1 MQPLFLDIGPFRD
14 TIIVAIIN
22 NEMGGLR
29 LKPKGFVRKT
39 KQREAILEVLKNTT
53 SHPTADWVYQ
63 EVRKQMPQVS
73 LGTIYRNL
81 KVLSEHGEIQEL
93 CFGSAHSHFDANPDD
108 HYHFV
113 CEHCGAIEDLD
124 LDVVTELDAKVEE
137 CGYRVKTHRL
147 EFYGLC
153 PECADKAQTGD

>member
-1 MQPLFLDIGPFRD
+1 M
-14 TIIVAIIN
+14 
-22 NEMGGLR
+22 
-29 LKPKGFVRKT
+29 KPKGFVRKT
-39 KQREAILEVLKNTT
+39 KQREAILEVLRSTT

-93 CFGSAHSHFDANPDD
+93 CFGSAQAHFDADPDD

-113 CEHCGAIEDLD
+113 CERCGAIDDLD
-124 LDVVTELDAKVEE
+124 LEVVTKLETKVEE
-137 CGYRVKTHRL
+137 KGYQVNSHRL

-153 PECADKAQTGD
+153 PACGAEAKNED